1 MDIHQKVGERL
12 FFLGAEVNCAQAA
25 ESGKKKD
32 ITTSGSLKI
41 GKTKSVTNAGM
52 LILST
57 LYPTSE
63 WVVEDEASA
72 GTRPVNAWTP

>member
-32 ITTSGSLKI
+32 ITTEWEYGLVFA
-41 GKTKSVTNAGM
+41 TLERFAVRAN
-52 LILST
+52 ILAVCEMRFGD
-57 LYPTSE
+57 PE
-63 WVVEDEASA
+63 NVES
-72 GTRPVNAWTP
+72 

>member
-1 MDIHQKVGERL
+1 MFLCALFVRRL
-12 FFLGAEVNCAQAA
+12 RFRLVNKTFANNGTVFLPMIFFVAY
-25 ESGKKKD
+25 
-32 ITTSGSLKI
+32 
-41 GKTKSVTNAGM
+41 AGM